1 MAKKKKM
8 DRIDLKVAAARAEG
22 LSYGQWVAK
31 HPEGLPP
38 GFKPQEPEELEEIET
53 PGPVPATPKK
63 KKQQYPPTR
72 MPDSRRCAVC
82 GQTFKPKACN
92 TKYCCFECAR
102 KANAERARNRR
113 RSQKQGAAVK
123 TAPDGTPKER
133 PCTIC
138 GKVFKPKA
146 HNGLYCS
153 QECREAAHK
162 AWQKEYTACRKR

>member
-63 KKQQYPPTR
+63 KKTAIPAHAYAGQPALR
-72 MPDSRRCAVC
+72 CLRPDVQAK
-82 GQTFKPKACN
+82 GMQH
-92 TKYCCFECAR
+92 
-102 KANAERARNRR
+102 
-113 RSQKQGAAVK
+113 
-123 TAPDGTPKER
+123 
-133 PCTIC
+133 
-138 GKVFKPKA
+138 KV
-146 HNGLYCS
+146 LLL
-153 QECREAAHK
+153 
-162 AWQKEYTACRKR
+162 